1 MLRNLYKSDHSS
13 RQLPYDPFMGL
24 HLSEKTRIASEAML
38 QQPSKW
44 VDEQKQLQ
52 KKMNK
57 KKSSNQK

>member
-1 MLRNLYKSDHSS
+1 
-13 RQLPYDPFMGL
+13 MGL

-57 KKSSNQK
+57 KKRSNQK